1 MVHKRC
7 ISFLLKI
14 SSFFNSE
21 GEGIFVSL
29 KKTRLWV
36 GQNLQ
41 NHGFV
46 SIFHYSTIVFMKRY
60 FYLFFLSLFLLSSC
74 TKNSS
79 SGGNQT
85 IKFWHFWSEPSQKQ
99 ALKDLVAEFE
109 KQEHCTVELT
119 DLSWNDGKT
128 KLLAA
133 FNSNTAPDVV
143 ELGSDWVAQFSSAGV
158 LQELPNDSTFAKFAE
173 FSRPPALWKS
183 KVYAYPWNVD
193 TRVMFCNTDLLSKAG
208 VASIPTTVA
217 ELIVACEKLQ
227 SISGIY
233 PLGANGDDRHRLY
246 KKILPFFWS
255 NGGDVIDANGK
266 MTLNSAEN
274 IQGLNAY
281 ISLSR
286 MGLIETQRQLDV
298 SFVQGK
304 VGFWFSG
311 GWLLPKIAAG
321 NPTLNYSV
329 ALVPGMKSAG
339 ISFAGGEY
347 IALPSKGTN
356 QALAAKF
363 ARFITDGKTTLE
375 FCKKVSE
382 AGFPADKRY
391 FADSYFK
398 QVKNRSV
405 FAEQLTKAKMT
416 PVHPKWLEIEALLE
430 NAVVEALY
438 GRKSAASALND
449 AQAEA
454 VGRYQ

>member
-1 MVHKRC
+1 MKNY
-7 ISFLLKI
+7 IYLL
-14 SSFFNSE
+14 
-21 GEGIFVSL
+21 L
-29 KKTRLWV
+29 
-36 GQNLQ
+36 
-41 NHGFV
+41 V
-46 SIFHYSTIVFMKRY
+46 SI
-60 FYLFFLSLFLLSSC
+60 FLLSSC
-74 TKNSS
+74 TKNGSS
-79 SGGNQT
+79 DGNQT

-109 KQEHCTVELT
+109 KQEHCKVELT

-133 FNSNTAPDVV
+133 FNSNTAPDII

-158 LQELPNDSTFAKFAE
+158 LKELPNDSTFSKFAE
-173 FSRPPALWKS
+173 FSQPPAMWKS

-193 TRVMFCNTDLLSKAG
+193 TRVMFCNNELLKKAG
-208 VASIPTTVA
+208 VTSIPTNTT
-217 ELIVACEKLQ
+217 ELITACEKLQ
-227 SISGIY
+227 AIEGIY
-233 PLGANGDDRHRLY
+233 PFGANGDDRHRLY

-255 NGGDVIDANGK
+255 NGGDVMDANGK
-266 MTLNSAEN
+266 LTLNSAEN
-274 IQGLNAY
+274 IQGLNTY
-281 ISLSR
+281 ITLSR

-311 GWLLPKIAAG
+311 GWLMTKIAAG
-321 NPTLNYSV
+321 NPSLDYSV
-329 ALVPGMKSAG
+329 ALVPGMKSSG
-339 ISFAGGEY
+339 VSFAGGEY
-347 IALPSKGTN
+347 IALPAKGTN
-356 QALAAKF
+356 QELAAKF
-363 ARFITDGKTTLE
+363 AKYITDGKTTLE

-391 FADSYFK
+391 FSDDYFK
-398 QVKNRSV
+398 QVKNRNV
-405 FAEQLTKAKMT
+405 FAEQLPKAKMT

-438 GRKSAASALND
+438 GRKSAAGALND